1 MLNSRIIARVFSQ
14 VLILEG
20 ILLLVSGAV
29 SWIYNEPAAK
39 SFLFSAI
46 ITLVTG
52 ILVFTPLRHQE
63 KVYGSREGFIIYTFI
78 WILFGAFGSLPYLFT
93 SSAGNFTDG
102 FFESI
107 SGFTTTGATIFR
119 DIESLPR
126 GILFWRSLT
135 QWIGGITVITLA
147 LHVLPVVRSLNVQL
161 TATEFSGITADKIH
175 PRVIETAKR
184 LIGVYVVLTI
194 AEAILLV
201 LGKMPV
207 FEAICHSFST
217 LSTGGFS
224 TRNAGITAFPS
235 SYIKTVFILFMFFA
249 GINPALFYF
258 AFKRSFTKIIRNS
271 EFTAYLV
278 MVIFFPAL
286 IIFLLLR
293 EGNISFSSA
302 FMDGLFNTVS
312 VITTTGFYTVNFNE
326 WGYIVMLVIFFLM
339 FTGGMAGS
347 ASGGIKVVRL
357 LIAARTARNES
368 KRMIHPYAYL
378 PVKIDQKRVP
388 QSIIQNLLIFII
400 IYFITL
406 CTGALLISFLDYDII
421 TSFSTSASMLAN
433 IGPGLGTFAP
443 FSTYADLPSAGKW
456 ILSGLMIL
464 GRIEIL
470 SVLILFTGS
479 FYKK

>member
-1 MLNSRIIARVFSQ
+1 MINSRIIARVFSQ

-20 ILLLVSGAV
+20 ILMLVSGGV
-29 SWIYNEPAAK
+29 SWSYSEPAAR

-63 KVYGSREGFIIYTFI
+63 KVLGTREGFIIYTFI

-93 SSAGNFTDG
+93 SSAGNFTDA
-102 FFESI
+102 FFESV

-135 QWIGGITVITLA
+135 QWIGGMTVITLA
-147 LHVLPVVRSLNVQL
+147 LHVFPVVRSLNVQL
-161 TATEFSGITADKIH
+161 PATEFSGIMADKIH

-184 LIGVYVVLTI
+184 LILVYVVLTI
-194 AEAILLV
+194 AEVILLV
-201 LGKMPV
+201 LGKMPA

-224 TRNAGITAFPS
+224 TRNGGITAFS
-235 SYIKTVFILFMFFA
+235 SQYIKTVFILFMFFA

-258 AFKRSFTKIIRNS
+258 AFKKSFSKIIRNS
-271 EFTAYLV
+271 EFSAYLV
-278 MVIFFPAL
+278 MVILFPAL

-293 EGNISFSSA
+293 EGGISLSSA

-312 VITTTGFYTVNFNE
+312 VITTTGFYTVSFNE
-326 WGYIVMLVIFFLM
+326 WGYLVMLVIFFLM

-357 LIAARTARNES
+357 LIAARTSRNES
-368 KRMIHPYAYL
+368 KRMIHPYAFL

-388 QSIIQNLLIFII
+388 QSIIQNLLIFMI

-433 IGPGLGTFAP
+433 IGPGLGTFGP
-443 FSTYADLPSAGKW
+443 FSTYADLPSTGKW